1 MEKSHQ
7 LLISETAE
15 KFGSTDTMVLGR
27 RDVGDISAFPPI
39 ANELAVLAKR
49 REGPDRDIAGLT
61 DSASPDVVTHP
72 FAASKLTWAP
82 QSAHCDDT

>member
-27 RDVGDISAFPPI
+27 RDVGDMSAFPP
-39 ANELAVLAKR
+39 N
-49 REGPDRDIAGLT
+49 
-61 DSASPDVVTHP
+61 
-72 FAASKLTWAP
+72 
-82 QSAHCDDT
+82 C